1 MTYTAQSTVHT
12 PLGDMLLARTA
23 QGLAGAWFLEGQR
36 DTPEPLQ
43 DVPYQPKDALLL
55 QASEQLQRYWSAP
68 RQGFALALD
77 LLGTPFQRSV
87 WELLLA
93 IGPGQQQSYGDIA
106 RLLGKPQAFRA
117 VGMAVGRNPLSIIVP
132 CHRVMGQQGHIT
144 GYSGGLQRKVSL
156 LQHEGFRIDGQQVL
170 TA

>member
-1 MTYTAQSTVHT
+1 MTYTAQSTVNT

-43 DVPYQPKDALLL
+43 EVPYRPKDELL
-55 QASEQLQRYWSAP
+55 QGAAKQLQRYWSRPAD
-68 RQGFALALD
+68 GFQLSLD
-77 LLGTPFQRSV
+77 LLGTPFQRTV
-87 WELLLA
+87 WQLLLD
-93 IGPGQQQSYGDIA
+93 IGPGQQCSYGEIA

-156 LQHEGFRIDGQQVL
+156 LRHEGFRIDGQKVSP
-170 TA
+170 A